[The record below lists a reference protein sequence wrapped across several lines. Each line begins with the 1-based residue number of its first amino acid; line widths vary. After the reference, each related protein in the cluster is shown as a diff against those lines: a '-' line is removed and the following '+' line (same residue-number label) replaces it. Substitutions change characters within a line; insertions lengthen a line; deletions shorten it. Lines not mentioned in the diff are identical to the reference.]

1 MCCIPTA
8 PQTHTCSYT
17 DWKIPQGMRVRNL
30 MVMNHFVAVKIHA
43 MNFILPNYFTG
54 LWIKSQTVCRVPR
67 CGRLPR
73 AHKASRSERTR
84 VRGTGEE
91 AKRDRT
97 QYLQGTA
104 CTSYPLMCL
113 RFSIWMRLPLFS
125 FICLDQALLHASCQD
140 GNDGEQAG
148 GSQGQNTPRGHRNSL
163 QGKPRPC

>member
-1 MCCIPTA
+1 
-8 PQTHTCSYT
+8 
-17 DWKIPQGMRVRNL
+17 MRVRNL
-30 MVMNHFVAVKIHA
+30 MVMNHFFAFKIHA
-43 MNFILPNYFTG
+43 MNFMVAELFYWFVNKTPN
-54 LWIKSQTVCRVPR
+54 SVCRVPR
-67 CGRLPR
+67 CGKLPR

-113 RFSIWMRLPLFS
+113 RFSIWMLLTLFCC
-125 FICLDQALLHASCQD
+125 ICLDQALLHASCQD

-163 QGKPRPC
+163 QGKPRLC